1 MEQSAIKQIQKCIG
15 YEFSR
20 PSLLEQAFTHSS
32 YAQKYG
38 KEDNERMEFFGDAV
52 LELIVSEYLY
62 ANKPS
67 YDQGRMT
74 KVRAALVSADG
85 LRPVVDRMDV
95 LKYLKVA
102 DKHANLQQLSKKIE
116 ANLFE
121 AILCAVYA
129 DGGMSAAKKFV
140 FAHMAEE
147 LAQAD
152 NIRYKDD
159 KTALQELCQA
169 DKTLGTP
176 TYEKVSQS
184 GPQNAPTIVVRLTL
198 GCHTVTAQGQSKKQ
212 AEQEAA
218 KKLLEILEKK

>member
-1 MEQSAIKQIQKCIG
+1 
-15 YEFSR
+15 
-20 PSLLEQAFTHSS
+20 
-32 YAQKYG
+32 
-38 KEDNERMEFFGDAV
+38 MEFFGDAV

-62 ANKPS
+62 ANKPG

-74 KVRAALVSADG
+74 KVRAALVSAEG

-95 LKYLKVA
+95 LKYLQVA
-102 DKHANLQQLSKKIE
+102 DKHSNLQQLSKKIE

-169 DKTLGTP
+169 DKALGTP

-198 GCHTVTAQGQSKKQ
+198 GCHAVTAQGQSKKQ

>member
-32 YAQKYG
+32 YAQKHG
-38 KEDNERMEFFGDAV
+38 IEDNERMEFFGDAV

-74 KVRAALVSADG
+74 KVRAALVSAEG

-95 LKYLKVA
+95 LKYLQVA
-102 DKHANLQQLSKKIE
+102 DKHSNLQQLSKKIE

-121 AILCAVYA
+121 AILCAVYL

-147 LAQAD
+147 LAEID
-152 NIRYKDD
+152 SVRYKDD
-159 KTALQELCQA
+159 KTTLQELCQA
-169 DKTLGTP
+169 NKWETP
-176 TYEKVSQS
+176 KYQLLSQS
-184 GPQNAPTIVVRLTL
+184 GPQHDPSMVVKLTL
-198 GCHTVTAQGQSKKQ
+198 EGRSVTARGRSKKE

>member
-1 MEQSAIKQIQKCIG
+1 MEQSAIKQIQQNIG
-15 YEFSR
+15 YEFTR
-20 PSLLEQAFTHSS
+20 PSLLTQAFTHSS
-32 YAQKYG
+32 FAQKHG
-38 KEDNERMEFFGDAV
+38 IEDNERMEFFGDAV

-74 KVRAALVSADG
+74 KVRAALVSAEG

-95 LKYLKVA
+95 LKYLQVA

-121 AILCAVYA
+121 AILCAVYL

-198 GCHTVTAQGQSKKQ
+198 GCHAVTAQGQSKKQ